1 MADGDKIKQVFWNIA
16 ENAVRAMREG
26 GVLRVSIERMG
37 DDWQVSF
44 ADTGTGMTPQQT
56 EKIFEPFQSNFE
68 GGTGLGLAVVY
79 QIVQAHEG
87 KVWARSKPGQ
97 GTTFVLRLRRL
108 DAERSVAVGS
118 SRPWRRSKPSQ
129 SHSSGDSLQ
138 RPPGQGGRVANIL
151 VCDDERSI
159 CEMLDIAL
167 RREGHRVE
175 TVNSGQAAKNKID
188 GNLYDLII
196 TDIKMPNIDGIEV
209 LKHAHRVSPDSPV
222 ILITAVDDYEAAV
235 EAVKA
240 GGASDYIRKSPG
252 LVDEI
257 KLAINRVLEKLSLSK
272 QNFALRRD
280 NAAHNSLDNI
290 IGSSAAMEK
299 LKQTLRTVASTASTV
314 LIHGESGTGKELVAR
329 AVHICSPRAGEPFVS
344 VNCGAFPETLLESE
358 LFGYLKGA
366 FTGANQ
372 NKRGLFEVAGGGTIF
387 LDEISEMT
395 LAMQVKLLRVLQERT
410 VRPVGG
416 TSEIPIDVRVIAATN
431 RDLDKAVAE
440 NLFREDLYYRLNV
453 IPIRVPNLR
462 ERREDIPLLAN
473 HFQKKYAAAAGRSI
487 LRVNKESLEALCGY
501 EWPGNVRQLEN
512 TVERAVALETTEELH
527 VELPAE
533 RPKARAAAAGVGISG
548 NMGEVAAGRGAAARG
563 RHGNLRC
570 RHRAHASADFAGA
583 LKRRADEG
591 RRSAGNFLPVVPAFD
606 EEVRAVAASSEP
618 RVPS

>member
-1 MADGDKIKQVFWNIA
+1 
-16 ENAVRAMREG
+16 
-26 GVLRVSIERMG
+26 
-37 DDWQVSF
+37 
-44 ADTGTGMTPQQT
+44 
-56 EKIFEPFQSNFE
+56 
-68 GGTGLGLAVVY
+68 
-79 QIVQAHEG
+79 
-87 KVWARSKPGQ
+87 
-97 GTTFVLRLRRL
+97 
-108 DAERSVAVGS
+108 
-118 SRPWRRSKPSQ
+118 
-129 SHSSGDSLQ
+129 
-138 RPPGQGGRVANIL
+138 VANIL

-175 TVNSGQAAKNKID
+175 TVQSGQAAKNKID
-188 GNLYDLII
+188 GNLFDLII

-209 LKHAHRVSPDSPV
+209 LRHAHRVSPDSPV

-280 NAAHNSLDNI
+280 AASHNSLDNI

-299 LKQTLRTVASTASTV
+299 LKHTVRTVASTASTV

-329 AVHICSPRAGEPFVS
+329 AVHICSPRATEPFVS
-344 VNCGAFPETLLESE
+344 VNCGAFPESLLESE

-372 NKRGLFEVAGGGTIF
+372 NKRGLFEVADGGTIF

-431 RDLDKAVAE
+431 RDLDRAVAE

-462 ERREDIPLLAN
+462 ERREDILLLAN
-473 HFQKKYAAAAGRSI
+473 HFLKKYAAAANRSI
-487 LRVNKESLEALCGY
+487 LRVNKNSLDALCDY

-512 TVERAVALETTEELH
+512 TVERAVALEMSDELH

-533 RPKARAAAAGVGISG
+533 RPKVRAAAAGVGIVGGMS
-548 NMGEVAAGRGAAARG
+548 EIT
-563 RHGNLRC
+563 
-570 RHRAHASADFAGA
+570 AGA
-583 LKRRADEG
+583 LLPEGVGMEVYVANIERGLLQNALEHSSGVQTKAADLLG
-591 RRSAGNFLPVVPAFD
+591 ISYRSFRHLMKKY
-606 EEVRAVAASSEP
+606 EL
-618 RVPS
+618 

>member
-1 MADGDKIKQVFWNIA
+1 M
-16 ENAVRAMREG
+16 
-26 GVLRVSIERMG
+26 
-37 DDWQVSF
+37 
-44 ADTGTGMTPQQT
+44 
-56 EKIFEPFQSNFE
+56 
-68 GGTGLGLAVVY
+68 
-79 QIVQAHEG
+79 
-87 KVWARSKPGQ
+87 
-97 GTTFVLRLRRL
+97 
-108 DAERSVAVGS
+108 
-118 SRPWRRSKPSQ
+118 
-129 SHSSGDSLQ
+129 
-138 RPPGQGGRVANIL
+138 ANIL

-159 CEMLDIAL
+159 CEMFDIAL
-167 RREGHRVE
+167 RRDGHRVE
-175 TVNSGQAAKNKID
+175 TVQSGQAAKSKID

-209 LKHAHRVSPDSPV
+209 LRHAHRVSPDSPV

-280 NAAHNSLDNI
+280 AASHNSLDNI
-290 IGSSAAMEK
+290 IGSSAAMER
-299 LKQTLRTVASTASTV
+299 LKHTVRTVASTASTV

-329 AVHICSPRAGEPFVS
+329 AVHICSPRASEPFVS

-410 VRPVGG
+410 VRPVGS
-416 TSEIPIDVRVIAATN
+416 TAEISIDVRVIAATN

-440 NLFREDLYYRLNV
+440 NMFREDLYYRLNV
-453 IPIRVPNLR
+453 IPIRVPDLR

-473 HFQKKYAAAAGRSI
+473 HFQKKYAAAANRSI
-487 LRVNKESLEALCGY
+487 LRVNQKSLDDLCGY

-512 TVERAVALETTEELH
+512 TIERAVALEMTNELH
-527 VELPAE
+527 VELPVE
-533 RPKARAAAAGVGISG
+533 RPKARAAAAGAGVSG
-548 NMGEVAAGRGAAARG
+548 GVSEVAAGAVLPEGVGMESYVASIERTLLQNALDRSNGVQTKAADLLGISYRSF
-563 RHGNLRC
+563 RHLMKKYE
-570 RHRAHASADFAGA
+570 
-583 LKRRADEG
+583 L
-591 RRSAGNFLPVVPAFD
+591 
-606 EEVRAVAASSEP
+606 
-618 RVPS
+618 

>member
-1 MADGDKIKQVFWNIA
+1 IPGCPPPP
-16 ENAVRAMREG
+16 MRTRRIRLACWPRPEG
-26 GVLRVSIERMG
+26 
-37 DDWQVSF
+37 
-44 ADTGTGMTPQQT
+44 
-56 EKIFEPFQSNFE
+56 
-68 GGTGLGLAVVY
+68 
-79 QIVQAHEG
+79 
-87 KVWARSKPGQ
+87 
-97 GTTFVLRLRRL
+97 
-108 DAERSVAVGS
+108 VG
-118 SRPWRRSKPSQ
+118 
-129 SHSSGDSLQ
+129 
-138 RPPGQGGRVANIL
+138 VANIL

-159 CEMLDIAL
+159 CEMLDISL

-175 TVNSGQAAKNKID
+175 TVQSGQMAKNKID
-188 GNLYDLII
+188 GALYDVII

-209 LKHAHRVSPDSPV
+209 LRHAHRVSPDSAV

-240 GGASDYIRKSPG
+240 GRATDYIRKSPG

-257 KLAINRVLEKLSLSK
+257 KLAINRALEKVTLSR
-272 QNFALRRD
+272 QNFALKRD
-280 NAAHNSLDNI
+280 AATRNSLDNI
-290 IGSSAAMEK
+290 IGVSPAMEK
-299 LKQTLRTVASTASTV
+299 LKQTVRTVASTQSTV
-314 LIHGESGTGKELVAR
+314 LIYGESGTGKELVAR
-329 AVHICSPRAGEPFVS
+329 ALHVCSPRAAEPFVS

-440 NLFREDLYYRLNV
+440 NTFREDLYYRLNV
-453 IPIRVPNLR
+453 IPIRVPDLR

-473 HFQKKYAAAAGRSI
+473 HFLKKYAAAANRSI
-487 LRVNKESLEALCGY
+487 LRVNQKSLDDLCGY

-512 TVERAVALETTEELH
+512 TIERAVALEMTNELH

-533 RPKARAAAAGVGISG
+533 RPKARAAAAGVGVAGGVADIAPGAVLPEGVGMENYVASIERSLLQSALDRSNGVQTKGADLLGIS
-548 NMGEVAAGRGAAARG
+548 
-563 RHGNLRC
+563 
-570 RHRAHASADFAGA
+570 
-583 LKRRADEG
+583 
-591 RRSAGNFLPVVPAFD
+591 
-606 EEVRAVAASSEP
+606 
-618 RVPS
+618 

>member
-1 MADGDKIKQVFWNIA
+1 M
-16 ENAVRAMREG
+16 
-26 GVLRVSIERMG
+26 
-37 DDWQVSF
+37 
-44 ADTGTGMTPQQT
+44 
-56 EKIFEPFQSNFE
+56 
-68 GGTGLGLAVVY
+68 
-79 QIVQAHEG
+79 
-87 KVWARSKPGQ
+87 
-97 GTTFVLRLRRL
+97 
-108 DAERSVAVGS
+108 
-118 SRPWRRSKPSQ
+118 
-129 SHSSGDSLQ
+129 
-138 RPPGQGGRVANIL
+138 ANIL

-175 TVNSGQAAKNKID
+175 TVQSGQAAKSKID

-209 LKHAHRVSPDSPV
+209 LRHAHRVSPDSPV

-257 KLAINRVLEKLSLSK
+257 KLAIGRVLEKLSLSK

-280 NAAHNSLDNI
+280 AASHNSLENI
-290 IGSSAAMEK
+290 IGSSPAMEK
-299 LKQTLRTVASTASTV
+299 LKQTVRTVASTASTV

-329 AVHICSPRAGEPFVS
+329 AVHICSPRATEPFVS

-366 FTGANQ
+366 FTGATQ

-395 LAMQVKLLRVLQERT
+395 LAMQVKLLRVLQERS

-431 RDLDKAVAE
+431 RDLDRAVAE
-440 NLFREDLYYRLNV
+440 NLFREDLYYRLSV
-453 IPIRVPNLR
+453 IPIRVPDLR

-473 HFQKKYAAAAGRSI
+473 HFLKEIRGSRQPKYFAPQQRIPGRT
-487 LRVNKESLEALCGY
+487 LRVRMARQRSPVGKHDRTRRC
-501 EWPGNVRQLEN
+501 PGDDR
-512 TVERAVALETTEELH
+512 RI
-527 VELPAE
+527 
-533 RPKARAAAAGVGISG
+533 ARRTA
-548 NMGEVAAGRGAAARG
+548 RGAPKGACCRSRCWRRNVGHRVRSGSARG
-563 RHGNLRC
+563 RWYGGLRG
-570 RHRAHASADFAGA
+570 RHRAYSAAERARSFERSADESC
-583 LKRRADEG
+583 RRA
-591 RRSAGNFLPVVPAFD
+591 RHFVPFFPAFD
-606 EEVRAVAASSEP
+606 EEVRTVRSDWILALA
-618 RVPS
+618 